1 MTVVVDP
8 KPLVAKHPPRRS
20 CPVCGADDVRR
31 WFREDSASIGRCRA
45 CKTLYTFEPCTS
57 SPADYFRE
65 DYFQGDSHL
74 ESTFGSYR
82 TDAFRQFG
90 DVLNKYKHGGRL
102 LDIGCAAGDFLVT
115 LDTNGWTAVGVEPS
129 TMATSKA
136 RARGLNVVEGIFGAA
151 TLPYD
156 RFDVITILDV
166 LGHVEDPR
174 TFMRTVA
181 AMLEGDGVVLI
192 DVPGF
197 ALRLVKNTG
206 PLAFVRR
213 RRWSQ
218 LNPRDYVFFV
228 STRSLRRL
236 LADAG
241 LELIEVRDIRPNRYG
256 SSLQQACLRAYYQ
269 VARAVG
275 QITGGRLMLATKI
288 LYVARRK
295 TAATV

>member
-8 KPLVAKHPPRRS
+8 KPLVAERPSRRA

-74 ESTFGSYR
+74 ESMFGSYR
-82 TDAFRQFG
+82 ADAFRQFG
-90 DVLNKYKHGGRL
+90 DVLREYKGGGRL

-115 LDTNGWTAVGVEPS
+115 LDATGWMAVGVEPS
-129 TMATSKA
+129 TMATAKA

-151 TLPYD
+151 TLPHD
-156 RFDVITILDV
+156 RFDAITVLDM

-174 TFMRTVA
+174 TLMQTVTS
-181 AMLEGDGVVLI
+181 LLTDHGVVLI
-192 DVPGF
+192 EVPGF
-197 ALRLVKNTG
+197 TFRLIKNTG
-206 PLAFVRR
+206 PIAYWKY
-213 RRWSQ
+213 RRWCQ
-218 LNPRDYVFFV
+218 LNPRDFVFFV
-228 STRSLRRL
+228 SSRTMRRL
-236 LADAG
+236 LDDAG
-241 LELIEVRDIRPNRYG
+241 LELIEIRDVRPNRYG
-256 SSLQQACLRAYYQ
+256 SSLKQTGFRAYFHF
-269 VARAVG
+269 VRAIG
-275 QITGGRLMLATKI
+275 RATGGRLMLATKI

-295 TAATV
+295 TANRV